1 MHTLFFR
8 QLACL
13 ALVGL
18 FALVGNAQA
27 ETTVIDNPGTG
38 TNRIEVTGNQS
49 DGDARVRCGE
59 QRNDTGKGS
68 GNSSG
73 SSNNN
78 TTNVNSVNITGKS
91 LQGKTIIVTGGGR
104 DGCPAKPD
112 KAGKQGA
119 NVNSVNIR

>member
-1 MHTLFFR
+1 MHTSFFR

-13 ALVGL
+13 TLIGL
-18 FALVGNAQA
+18 FVLAGNAQA

-49 DGDARVRCGE
+49 DGDTRARCGE
-59 QRNDTGKGS
+59 QRSDAGKG
-68 GNSSG
+68 NS
-73 SSNNN
+73 N
-78 TTNVNSVNITGKS
+78 TTNINSVNITGKS